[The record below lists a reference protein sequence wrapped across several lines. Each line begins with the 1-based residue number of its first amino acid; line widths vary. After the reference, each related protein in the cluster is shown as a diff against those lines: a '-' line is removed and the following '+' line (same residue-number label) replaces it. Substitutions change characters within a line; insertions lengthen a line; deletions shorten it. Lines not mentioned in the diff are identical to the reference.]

1 MHNSTRVF
9 RYFVFSVLHFDNKA
23 SLVVQDIN
31 EWPIIDPLPSYGRGR
46 DKIGGR
52 FASLIGGS
60 NLTDVVITGEWSE
73 MFSVQTE

>member
-1 MHNSTRVF
+1 
-9 RYFVFSVLHFDNKA
+9 
-23 SLVVQDIN
+23 VVQDIN

-73 MFSVQTE
+73 MFSVKTKDDVHIFNLFSFIIRNKCSEPN